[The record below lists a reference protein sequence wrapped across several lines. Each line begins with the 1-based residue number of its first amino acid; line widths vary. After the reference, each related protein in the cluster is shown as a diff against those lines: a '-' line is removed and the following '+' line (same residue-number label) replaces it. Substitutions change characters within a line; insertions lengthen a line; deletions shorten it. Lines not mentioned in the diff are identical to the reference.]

1 MKVLI
6 SGSTGLIG
14 SALARALRQQSH
26 EVAALTRPDTRDRS
40 TGAPAAD
47 QRVAWNPEAGTLDQN
62 ADGADAV
69 VHLAGASIAGG
80 RWTDERKKVLRDS
93 RVATTHSL
101 IDSLKK
107 LSRPP
112 RIFIGGSAIGF
123 YGNRA
128 DEELTESSP
137 AGTDFLAGVTQE
149 WEAASLRA
157 SEFGARTVLLRTGIV
172 LDKDGGA
179 LPRMVLPF
187 RFGAGGRLGSGRQW
201 MSWVSLEDLVAMIQ
215 HALATDS
222 LTGPVNGVA
231 PHPLRNAEFT
241 KILAR
246 VLHRPAI
253 FPAPAFA
260 LRLALGE
267 MADALLLASQKV
279 LPKRFEDSGY
289 RFSLPDLEKALQKA
303 LGTKQRG
310 HSVTLP

>member
-14 SALARALRQQSH
+14 SALARALRQQGH

-40 TGAPAAD
+40 TGASAAN

-80 RWTDERKKVLRDS
+80 RWTDARKKVLRDS
-93 RVATTHSL
+93 RVAVTHSL

-123 YGNRA
+123 YGDRG

-137 AGTDFLAGVTQE
+137 AGTDFLAGVTQH

-201 MSWVSLEDLVAMIQ
+201 MSWVALEDLVAMIQ
-215 HALATDS
+215 YALATNS

-231 PHPLRNAEFT
+231 PHPVRNAEFT

-267 MADALLLASQKV
+267 MADALLLVSQKV
-279 LPKRFEDSGY
+279 LPKRLDDSGY
-289 RFSLPDLEKALQKA
+289 RFSLPDLEKALQCV
-303 LGTKQRG
+303 LGARQR